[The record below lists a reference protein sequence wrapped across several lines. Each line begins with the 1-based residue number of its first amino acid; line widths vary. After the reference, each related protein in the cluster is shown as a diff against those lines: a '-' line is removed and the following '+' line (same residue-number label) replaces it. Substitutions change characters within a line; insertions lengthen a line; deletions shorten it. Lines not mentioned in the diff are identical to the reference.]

1 MVGICR
7 KAMITIM
14 IINIMSITIM
24 IRQSESIT
32 LVSGVIGG
40 SVQLPCNITPPSLE
54 DRTQVLRDFFWGIY
68 RDVAHDD
75 DFYEDS
81 VAL

>member
-1 MVGICR
+1 MII
-7 KAMITIM
+7 MITIM
-14 IINIMSITIM
+14 IIIIMSITIM

-54 DRTQVLRDFFWGIY
+54 DRTQVLFD
-68 RDVAHDD
+68 
-75 DFYEDS
+75 
-81 VAL
+81 